1 MKKYYVYVDESYK
14 ENIFALSVIWVKN
27 PAEADRIKADAVRK
41 INKKYHF
48 HFKNDKYNI
57 RRIFLLAILNSKINF
72 GIILFNKIPRCCK
85 DYARYY
91 IAEVINNSP
100 FDENS
105 QLIITIKGI
114 EDWINRKKCNIYDE
128 SINFVQKRIFYRI
141 KYNDRSGLEIADYI
155 ASVYVY
161 CIFNNFDLCKS
172 IKEKI
177 RFKVNENI

>member
-1 MKKYYVYVDESYK
+1 VDESYK

-48 HFKNDKYNI
+48 HFKNDI

-85 DYARYY
+85 GYARYY

-114 EDWINRKKCNIYDE
+114 GPNKQKKCNIYEE

-141 KYNDRSGLEIADYI
+141 KYNAKSGLEIADYI
-155 ASVYVY
+155 ASAYVY
-161 CIFNNFDLCKS
+161 CIFNNFNLCKS